1 MNRDK
6 LAYKCGMRD
15 ALAVTIQAIKEKD
28 VKTTEDLMPAL
39 KSAWEELSAVIEN
52 ESPVRVLQ

>member
-6 LAYKCGMRD
+6 MAYKCGMRD
-15 ALAVTIQAIKEKD
+15 ALAVTIQAIEEKN

-39 KSAWEELSAVIEN
+39 KSAWKELSDVIEEELPA
-52 ESPVRVLQ
+52 RVLQ

>member
-15 ALAVTIQAIKEKD
+15 ALAVIIQTIKEKD

-39 KSAWEELSAVIEN
+39 KSSWEELSSVIEN
-52 ESPVRVLQ
+52 ESTVRVLQ

>member
-1 MNRDK
+1 MNREK
-6 LAYKCGMRD
+6 MAYKCGMRD
-15 ALAVTIQAIKEKD
+15 ALAVIIQAIKEKD
-28 VKTTEDLMPAL
+28 IKTTEDLMPAL

>member
-6 LAYKCGMRD
+6 MAYKCGMRD
-15 ALAVTIQAIKEKD
+15 ALAVTIQAIEEKN

>member
-1 MNRDK
+1 MNK
-6 LAYKCGMRD
+6 EKMAYKCGMRD

>member
-1 MNRDK
+1 MSQDK

>member
-1 MNRDK
+1 MNREK
-6 LAYKCGMRD
+6 MAYKCGMRD